1 MRCWLVFASG
11 NIDLLQSR
19 PSFEMSFKS
28 SNATR
33 VVQCFNW
40 KQLMQQTNK
49 CNNYYMTERPCLTT
63 ALVDLSQRV
72 MMSSSSIEIF
82 VSFLFFTRSSTF
94 FGLSDSPFPSL
105 IFFFVSARPS
115 SIYFSFD
122 FKETPIL
129 QCLQWRGSGLNG
141 REREE
146 SSFLLF
152 SSLKTVA
159 QHSTV
164 LIAMHCL
171 LSIFLCP
178 SERNYKI
185 QLYYIT
191 L

>member
-1 MRCWLVFASG
+1 MRCWLVFEVA
-11 NIDLLQSR
+11 NFDLLQSR
-19 PSFEMSFKS
+19 ASFEMLFKS

-40 KQLMQQTNK
+40 KQLMQQTHK

-141 REREE
+141 REGEE
-146 SSFLLF
+146 SSLLLF
-152 SSLKTVA
+152 TLSQNCCTTN
-159 QHSTV
+159 TV

-171 LSIFLCP
+171 INFLM
-178 SERNYKI
+178 SVRKK
-185 QLYYIT
+185 L
-191 L
+191 